1 MYKVLNRSSSQVI
14 YNIPELSIRREFAP
28 GETKNISYE
37 ELEKLYY
44 VSGGANLMANY
55 LLVQDAEVLEKLD
68 MKIEPE
74 YNFTEKEV
82 IDLIKNKSLNAFLDA
97 LDFAPVGVIDMIK
110 DLSVKLPLTDYE
122 KQKALKEKTGFDVN
136 KAIVMSEEDSPA
148 QPTEKVRRETVKEP
162 TSGRRETPN
171 YKVVSKEQ

>member
-136 KAIVMSEEDSPA
+136 KAIVMSEEDSSA
-148 QPTEKVRRETVKEP
+148 QPTEKVRRETVKES